1 MIETPASSRLVHVMK
16 TLRYFVTGIFGP
28 LLGKRD
34 CEVCDANVGYFEYI
48 ISQWTG
54 VVLTWLAVRAS
65 KRGDTHAANHMS
77 VAVLL
82 GNVCHHDNW
91 TGCAVGEELLDFT
104 LLRDRMNADDLNLI
118 PFHDLP
124 VTDEVHP

>member
-1 MIETPASSRLVHVMK
+1 MK
-16 TLRYFVTGIFGP
+16 RLRYYTTGFLKP
-28 LLGKRD
+28 LIGKRE
-34 CEVCDANVGYFEYI
+34 CECQYGKPRFEYI

-65 KRGDTHAANHMS
+65 KRGDTHAANHMT

-82 GNVCHHDNW
+82 GNVCHKGNW

-104 LLRDRMNADDLNLI
+104 LLRDRMNADDLNI
-118 PFHDLP
+118 VPFRDLP
-124 VTDEVHP
+124 VTDEVHT